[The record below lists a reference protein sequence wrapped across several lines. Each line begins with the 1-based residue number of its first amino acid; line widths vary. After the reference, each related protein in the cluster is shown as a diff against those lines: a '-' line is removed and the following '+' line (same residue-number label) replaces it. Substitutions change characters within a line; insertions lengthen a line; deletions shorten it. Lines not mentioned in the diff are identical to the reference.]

1 MSEPSSTAGSDAAA
15 EALGRA
21 DLGAAEELARAA
33 LTEGG
38 SLSARLTLAQA
49 LAWQGRGRDADA
61 VLAEVDPATLSE
73 TDLIAWA
80 LPRAAN
86 QFWMLDEPERATAF
100 LRATRARLRSATT
113 VDALLSTFAMNAG
126 SPQRALELAGCVL
139 ATADADHR
147 AIGWAAS
154 AAALSSARMGVLSS
168 VHAWAAQAV
177 ASGNPGLLRFTSAFG
192 QTTALI
198 LDGELD
204 RAEALAREL
213 VSEAQPSR
221 AIGQLLVADVLL
233 VRGDLAEA
241 VPLLRESAAALSTT
255 GYSWGPLAWM
265 LLAQALGQQG
275 LAVDA
280 AKALSRA
287 ESRHGLKSM
296 LFAPELALARA
307 WTCAA
312 RRDRVG
318 AIAGARE
325 AARTASRGGQSA
337 VALRALHDAV
347 RLGDGRATESIAA
360 LELDCM
366 FAGLVLELARAQA
379 VHDQEALDAVAEKF
393 ATLGMSRAVQRTV
406 QHAPAVTDPS
416 ARGVD

>member
-1 MSEPSSTAGSDAAA
+1 MSEPSSAAGRDAAA
-15 EALGRA
+15 DALGRA

-49 LAWQGRGRDADA
+49 LAWQGRGQDADA
-61 VLAEVDPATLSE
+61 VLAEVDPATLAE
-73 TDLIAWA
+73 ADLIAWA

-126 SPQRALELAGCVL
+126 SLQRALELAESVL
-139 ATADADHR
+139 AAPDADHR
-147 AIGWAAS
+147 AVGWAAS
-154 AAALSSARMGVLSS
+154 TAALSSARMGSFS
-168 VHAWAAQAV
+168 PVHTLAAQAV

-192 QTTALI
+192 QTTALM
-198 LDGELD
+198 LAGETD

-213 VSEAQPSR
+213 VSDAQPSR

-233 VRGDLAEA
+233 MRGALDEA
-241 VPLLRESAAALSTT
+241 VPVLRESAAALSVT

-265 LLAQALGQQG
+265 LLAQGLGQQG

-312 RRDRVG
+312 RRDPVG
-318 AIAGARE
+318 AIAAARE
-325 AARTASRGGQSA
+325 AARAASRGGQSA
-337 VALRALHDAV
+337 VTLRALHDAV
-347 RLGDGRATESIAA
+347 RLGDPRATEGIAVLEMDCVFARLA
-360 LELDCM
+360 LEQ
-366 FAGLVLELARAQA
+366 ARAQA
-379 VHDQEALDAVAEKF
+379 ASDQDGLDSVAEKF
-393 ATLGMSRAVQRTV
+393 AALGMSRPVPSPP
-406 QHAPAVTDPS
+406 QHPS
-416 ARGVD
+416 AERSREP

>member
-1 MSEPSSTAGSDAAA
+1 MSEPSSAAGSDAAA
-15 EALGRA
+15 DALSRA
-21 DLGAAEELARAA
+21 DLGAAEDLARSA
-33 LTEGG
+33 LADDGE

-49 LAWQGRGRDADA
+49 LAWQGRGREADA
-61 VLAEVDPATLSE
+61 VLAEVEPASLTE

-86 QFWMLDEPERATAF
+86 QFWMLDEPEHATAF

-126 SPQRALELAGCVL
+126 SPQRALDLADSVL
-139 ATADADHR
+139 AAPDADHR

-154 AAALSSARMGVLSS
+154 AAALSSARMGAFSRVDTL
-168 VHAWAAQAV
+168 AAQAI

-192 QTTALI
+192 QTTALV
-198 LDGELD
+198 LNGEFD
-204 RAEALAREL
+204 RAEALARDL

-221 AIGQLLVADVLL
+221 AIGQLLVAEVLL
-233 VRGDLAEA
+233 VRGALDEA
-241 VPLLRESAAALSTT
+241 VALLRESAAALAMT

-312 RRDRVG
+312 RRDPVA
-318 AIAGARE
+318 AIAAARE
-325 AARTASRGGQSA
+325 AARAASRGGQSA
-337 VALRALHDAV
+337 VTLRALHDAA
-347 RLGDGRATESIAA
+347 RLGDPARAAEGIAA
-360 LELDCM
+360 LELDCI
-366 FAGLVLELARAQA
+366 FARLALERAQA
-379 VHDQEALDAVAEKF
+379 QALQDQQQLKSIAESF
-393 ATLGMSRAVQRTV
+393 TALGMSRTALDIPQ
-406 QHAPAVTDPS
+406 QSPAGRS
-416 ARGVD
+416 RER